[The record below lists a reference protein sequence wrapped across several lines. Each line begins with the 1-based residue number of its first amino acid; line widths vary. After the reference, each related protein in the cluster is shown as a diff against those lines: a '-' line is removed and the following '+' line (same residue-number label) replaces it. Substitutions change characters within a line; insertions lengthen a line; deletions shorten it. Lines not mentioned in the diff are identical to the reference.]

1 MQQKNKKNIKSTA
14 EQLLEIQNKQKE
26 PLTMTEP
33 FCFSNYILFTD
44 VIHFSSNVK
53 DNSTTRLKLII
64 MTDKHTG
71 LDDKSLDVLMR
82 ISFQSE
88 PLTPHQIKV
97 MICNWKNQPC

>member
-14 EQLLEIQNKQKE
+14 QQLLEIQNKQKE

-33 FCFSNYILFTD
+33 FCFSNYMLFTD

-53 DNSTTRLKLII
+53 DNNTIRLKLI
-64 MTDKHTG
+64 MTDKHTR

-97 MICNWKNQPC
+97 MICNWKNHPC

>member
-53 DNSTTRLKLII
+53 DNSTTRLKHII
-64 MTDKHTG
+64 MTDKHTR

>member
-33 FCFSNYILFTD
+33 LCFSNYMLFTD
-44 VIHFSSNVK
+44 VIHFGSNVK
-53 DNSTTRLKLII
+53 DNSTTRLKLI
-64 MTDKHTG
+64 MTDKHTR

-97 MICNWKNQPC
+97 MICNWIN

>member
-33 FCFSNYILFTD
+33 FCFSNYMLFTD
-44 VIHFSSNVK
+44 VIHFGSNVK
-53 DNSTTRLKLII
+53 DNTTTRLKLI
-64 MTDKHTG
+64 MTDKHTR

>member
-33 FCFSNYILFTD
+33 FCFSNYMLFTD

-53 DNSTTRLKLII
+53 DNSTTRLKLI
-64 MTDKHTG
+64 MTDKHTC

-97 MICNWKNQPC
+97 MKCNWIN

>member
-33 FCFSNYILFTD
+33 FCFSNYMLFTD
-44 VIHFSSNVK
+44 VIHFGSNVK
-53 DNSTTRLKLII
+53 DNTTTRLKLI
-64 MTDKHTG
+64 MTDKHTR

-97 MICNWKNQPC
+97 MICNWIN

>member
-53 DNSTTRLKLII
+53 DNSTTRLKLI
-64 MTDKHTG
+64 MTDKHTR

-97 MICNWKNQPC
+97 MICNWINQPC

>member
-33 FCFSNYILFTD
+33 FCFSNYMLFTD

-53 DNSTTRLKLII
+53 NNSTTRLKLI
-64 MTDKHTG
+64 MTDKHTH
-71 LDDKSLDVLMR
+71 LDDKSLNVLMR

>member
-33 FCFSNYILFTD
+33 FCFSNYMLFTD
-44 VIHFSSNVK
+44 VIHFGSNVK
-53 DNSTTRLKLII
+53 DNSTTRLKLI
-64 MTDKHTG
+64 MTDKHTH

-97 MICNWKNQPC
+97 MICNWIN

>member
-14 EQLLEIQNKQKE
+14 EQLLEIQNKQTE

-33 FCFSNYILFTD
+33 FCFSNYMLFTD

-64 MTDKHTG
+64 MTDKHTR
-71 LDDKSLDVLMR
+71 LDYKSLDVLMR

>member
-14 EQLLEIQNKQKE
+14 EQLLEIQNKQTE

-33 FCFSNYILFTD
+33 FCFSNYMLFTD
-44 VIHFSSNVK
+44 VIHFSSNVE
-53 DNSTTRLKLII
+53 DNNTIRLKLI
-64 MTDKHTG
+64 MTDKHTR
-71 LDDKSLDVLMR
+71 LDDKSLDVLMT

-97 MICNWKNQPC
+97 MICNWINQPC

>member
-14 EQLLEIQNKQKE
+14 QQLLEIQNKQKE

-33 FCFSNYILFTD
+33 FCFSNYMLFTD
-44 VIHFSSNVK
+44 VIHFGSNVK
-53 DNSTTRLKLII
+53 DNSTTRLKLI
-64 MTDKHTG
+64 MTDKHTR

-97 MICNWKNQPC
+97 MICNWIN

>member
-53 DNSTTRLKLII
+53 DNSTTRLKLI
-64 MTDKHTG
+64 MTDKHTR

-97 MICNWKNQPC
+97 MICNWKNQRC

>member
-44 VIHFSSNVK
+44 VIHFSCNVK
-53 DNSTTRLKLII
+53 DNSTTRLKLI
-64 MTDKHTG
+64 MTDKHTC

-97 MICNWKNQPC
+97 MICNWKNQRC